1 VPASRSSGDKSGS
14 RAKDLTRRLDRAGRD
29 IQDPVAKLKYI
40 RGSIDRAR
48 RADLRIRLIPFEP
61 VRRALYKAYGLDELR
76 DLLEVNPMGVGP
88 ASRAVRRVERVRK
101 VVAGGVVTAAAL
113 TALVAVVSLARVKAP
128 AAEVEAASG
137 TTTAALPASAAP
149 QVAGV
154 APSGVWL
161 VETGAGWE
169 QYSNGLRVETAWSVT
184 GEGRRFRVFTEQN
197 GAEGPARHE
206 PVGILFHTTE
216 SDIWPLEAAYNESL
230 RDSSQKLLAYVAR
243 KRLYHYLIDRFGRV
257 YRLVEEATKAN
268 HAGHS
273 VWAQGNQVYV
283 NLNHAFLGV
292 AFETRWEGG
301 RALPITQAQFA
312 AGRNLTDYLRQR
324 WRIAP
329 EMCVAHGLASINP
342 RKRLIG
348 HHLDWARGFPFE
360 AFGLPDQYNRLAP
373 SVAVF
378 GYGYDEDF
386 LKILGEPWTGVRDAE
401 RMLSEEASR
410 QGRTVDEV
418 RSQRQRLYDQW
429 VAEQAR
435 DEADGAASRAQQWPA
450 SNESGG

>member
-1 VPASRSSGDKSGS
+1 VRASRSSGDKSGT
-14 RAKDLTRRLDRAGRD
+14 RAEELTRRLDRTGRD
-29 IQDPVAKLKYI
+29 IHDPVAKLKYI
-40 RGSIDRAR
+40 RGSLDRAR
-48 RADLRIRLIPFEP
+48 RADLRIRLVPFEP

-76 DLLEVNPMGVGP
+76 ELLIIDPMGVGSP
-88 ASRAVRRVERVRK
+88 SRAVRRVERARK
-101 VVAGGVVTAAAL
+101 IVAGGVVAAAAL
-113 TALVAVVSLARVKAP
+113 TAVFAVVSLTRVEAP
-128 AAEVEAASG
+128 ATAVEAATSAAVVP
-137 TTTAALPASAAP
+137 TAGPAS
-149 QVAGV
+149 VAGV
-154 APSGVWL
+154 APSAVWL
-161 VETGAGWE
+161 VEQGPGWE
-169 QYSNGLRVETAWSVT
+169 QYSNGLRVETGWSVA
-184 GEGRRFRVFTEQN
+184 GEERRYRVFSEES
-197 GAEGPARHE
+197 GAHGPVRHE
-206 PVGILFHTTE
+206 PAGILFHTTE
-216 SDIWPLEAAYNESL
+216 SDIWPLEASYNESL
-230 RDSSQKLLAYVAR
+230 RDSSHKLLQYVAR

-273 VWAQGNQVYV
+273 VWAQGRDVYV

-312 AGRNLTDYLRQR
+312 AGRNVTDYLRQR
-324 WRIAP
+324 WHIAP

-386 LKILGEPWTGVRDAE
+386 LKVLGEPWTGVRDAE
-401 RMLSEEASR
+401 RILSEEASR
-410 QGRTVDEV
+410 QGRTLDEV
-418 RSQRQRLYDQW
+418 RIQRQRLYDQW

-435 DEADGAASRAQQWPA
+435 DEADTAKSRAPQWPA